1 LLLAVAA
8 LIVYGAAL
16 GISGVVGVL
25 VIIAGIEALIR
36 GWVLPFLA
44 SLAIILLIFTG
55 IYLALTNIR
64 AAIAGALVVAAL
76 ALLVSNLSG
85 FLRRR

>member
-1 LLLAVAA
+1 VAA

-36 GWVLPFLA
+36 GRVLPFLA

>member
-1 LLLAVAA
+1 
-8 LIVYGAAL
+8 
-16 GISGVVGVL
+16 
-25 VIIAGIEALIR
+25 
-36 GWVLPFLA
+36 
-44 SLAIILLIFTG
+44 LIFTG